1 MEINKIVNTSSVPAG
16 KKAAASLSPS
26 VSFAELA
33 ASQREK
39 LRNERLRQLADE
51 IEQQGKKLAE
61 SRTVDDLRRYKQL
74 VKQLLDEAVN
84 HGLKL
89 TEQYGFHWSG
99 RSRVYHIVKTVDQKL
114 LDVTN
119 AVLEQERPRIDLLQA
134 LGEIQGLIVNLY
146 T

>member
-1 MEINKIVNTSSVPAG
+1 MEINKIANTPSVPIG
-16 KKAAASLSPS
+16 KKAAASFSPS
-26 VSFAELA
+26 VSFAELTA
-33 ASQREK
+33 KEQEK
-39 LRNERLRQLADE
+39 LRNERLKQLADE
-51 IEQQGKKLAE
+51 IEQQGQKLAK

-99 RSRVYHIVKTVDQKL
+99 RSRVYQIVKTIDQKL

-119 AVLEQERPRIDLLQA
+119 AVLEQERPRMDLLQT
-134 LGEIQGLIVNLY
+134 LGEIQGLIINLY

>member
-1 MEINKIVNTSSVPAG
+1 M
-16 KKAAASLSPS
+16 
-26 VSFAELA
+26 
-33 ASQREK
+33 
-39 LRNERLRQLADE
+39 
-51 IEQQGKKLAE
+51 
-61 SRTVDDLRRYKQL
+61 
-74 VKQLLDEAVN
+74 N

-99 RSRVYHIVKTVDQKL
+99 RSRVYHIVKTIDQKL

-119 AVLEQERPRIDLLQA
+119 AVLEQERPRIDLLQT